1 MKNLCLSGVLAVCA
15 LSATA
20 QTTSTPTFDR
30 YKFEDGAVIA
40 NMSNNGQWA
49 VTYTSDPDKGTYKGA
64 RIVNLQTGKDKVLVA
79 SLNTDT
85 VASNSVYDVTNDGN
99 IAVGEL
105 NSKPAYYSAKEDK
118 WVFLPL
124 AGDADCGLITSVTP
138 DGKYA
143 VGRINYS
150 DPSREYEE
158 AVAFWDL
165 TTNKLLPTPGI
176 PTKDMSHQDQ
186 KMNRFMNISADGKY
200 ILGCMSFTYLPMGED
215 LGGCFCYVYDVEKKT
230 YKPIGFDETE
240 TGRWKAHHDG
250 LFYIGEATM
259 SNNGE
264 WVTGGAY
271 LVKAVSG
278 SEFPSEYEVPY
289 RYNVK
294 TGEIQVYDDNESIDK
309 YGWSIDNQGN
319 VYAAG
324 PAASPYRDFSVRSG
338 KYWIDFTQTMKQK
351 YQKDIMGELG
361 ISNSGTPI
369 SLSDDGLT
377 IATTIDPHEAYIV
390 RLTEPFTQIADNINL
405 LSDYTVTP
413 AKGSSISRLTNI
425 TIGFTRDVKV
435 VGDASDI
442 ILQDPFTKEELAT
455 AVSFKADGKN
465 VNIVFRGAALPEKE
479 EGMPYYVIIPAKT
492 ICLANDATRFNE
504 QIRLNY
510 SARAEK
516 PVEMVSASPEE
527 NKTIGK
533 LDASTNPIVLTFD
546 ADLKLKD
553 ENVRGKIYQGDN
565 AVPFADLMLL
575 SSGSKVMVYPATTQ
589 YLYKDVNY
597 RIEIPAGTF
606 TDVTGNEKTANEV
619 INLHYKGAYEREIS
633 YDENVLFETNF
644 DQGVTGM
651 LVLDN
656 DENKPSPEAQ
666 QMGFTDARYGWIP
679 VWDENETDHA
689 VGSTSMYTPAGKSD
703 DWLVTPQIKVVDKL
717 CKLTFQSQSF
727 SANKKDNLKV
737 YVWASNEM
745 YNMLD
750 KATVEKIRTEGK
762 LVYNELQSPG
772 KNENVLKGD
781 WKDNAVSLAEFAGK
795 NVYIAFLNDNED
807 QSMVFI
813 DNVRVLHE
821 LPYYVG
827 VTNDETVVD
836 ANEIIIKGVA
846 DIRDAEKVF
855 TTAKLTLKDAKGK
868 VIDEIKEEGLS
879 LKMGD
884 KYNFEFAKALP
895 LAVGEVNNFSIDL
908 LFNDVANTLE
918 SKIKSL
924 AFQPKKRIV
933 LEELTGTD
941 CPNCPQG
948 ILAIDKLH
956 ATYGE
961 LFIPMALHCYDGDP
975 FMTGVTPYAQF
986 LKLTAAPSG
995 IIQRSGTINFPMT
1008 SVKAGDGF
1016 DYTFNAPE
1024 GTAPLWMDL
1033 VAEELNKPTEAEI
1046 TATATLDASATNIT
1060 VPVNVRYALNATD
1073 LYHKVFAVILENDLV
1088 SYQRNNLASLT
1099 DPDLGEWG
1107 KGGLYG
1113 QSTVQPYTFDHVVRG
1128 YLGTTFTGTPELIPA
1143 EVKAGE
1149 TYSTTLNFPVPAHIQ
1164 KAWNTDIVV
1173 MLFDGNT
1180 DKLINAYQTKV
1191 TVPDAIE
1198 NAQTTGTATIEV
1210 TAAANKVWVNTTDAA
1225 TVTVL
1230 AADGRTLTTAQ
1241 GQGTLSI
1248 DVNNYRGMA
1257 LVRVTTAQGT
1267 VVKKVLL

>member
-1 MKNLCLSGVLAVCA
+1 MKKFCLSGVLIACVV
-15 LSATA
+15 SAAA
-20 QTTSTPTFDR
+20 QTTSAPTFDR
-30 YKFEDGAVIA
+30 YKYEDGAVIA
-40 NMSNNGQWA
+40 QMSNNGLWA
-49 VTYTSDPDKGTYKGA
+49 VTYTSDPDKSAYKGA
-64 RIVNLQTGKDKVLVA
+64 RIVNLQTGKAKVLIEG
-79 SLNTDT
+79 LNKDT
-85 VASNSVYDVTNDGN
+85 ISSNSVYDVTNDGN

-105 NSKPAYYSAKEDK
+105 NDKPAYFSVKENK
-118 WVFLPL
+118 WIFLPL
-124 AGDADCGLITSVTP
+124 SGDADCGFANAVTP

-143 VGRINYS
+143 VGRLNYS
-150 DPSREYEE
+150 DPARIYEE
-158 AVAFWDL
+158 TVALWDL
-165 TTNKLLPTPGI
+165 TTNKLVPTPGL

-230 YKPIGFDETE
+230 YKPIGFDETDS
-240 TGRWKAHHDG
+240 GRWKPHYDG
-250 LFYIGEATM
+250 LYYIGEASM

-271 LVKAVSG
+271 LVKPVSG
-278 SEFPSEYEVPY
+278 SDFPSEYEVPY

-294 TGEIQVYDDNESIDK
+294 TGEIKVYDDSESIDK
-309 YGWSIDNQGN
+309 YGWSIDNEGT

-338 KYWIDFTQTMKQK
+338 QYWIDFTQTMKQH
-351 YQKDIMGELG
+351 YNKDIVAELG
-361 ISNSGTPI
+361 ITNSGTPI
-369 SLSDDGLT
+369 ALSDDGLT
-377 IATTIDPHEAYIV
+377 IASTVDPHEAFV
-390 RLTEPFTQIADNINL
+390 ARLTEPFAKIAANINL
-405 LSDYTVTP
+405 LSEYTVAP
-413 AKGSSISRLTNI
+413 ANGSKISRLSNI
-425 TIGFTRDVKV
+425 TLTFTRDVKV
-435 VGDASDI
+435 VGEASDI
-442 ILQDPFTKEELAT
+442 VLQDPFTKEELAT

-465 VNIVFRGAALPEKE
+465 VSIVFRGAKLPK
-479 EGMPYYVIIPAKT
+479 EGMPYYVIIPAKS
-492 ICLANDATRFNE
+492 ICLANDATRYNE

-510 SARAEK
+510 SARAEM
-516 PVEMVSASPEE
+516 PVQKSSVTPEE
-527 NKTIGK
+527 NKKIGK
-533 LDASTNPIVLTFD
+533 LDASTNPVILTFD
-546 ADLKLKD
+546 ADLKLKN
-553 ENVRGKIYQGDN
+553 ENARGKIYQGDN
-565 AVPFADLMLL
+565 TTSFADLMILC
-575 SSGSKVMVYPATTQ
+575 SGTKVMVYPATTQ
-589 YLYKDVNY
+589 YLYKDVDY

-633 YDENVLFETNF
+633 YDENVLFETDF
-644 DQGVTGM
+644 AQGVTGM

-656 DENKPSPEAQ
+656 DENKPAPEAVN
-666 QMGFTDARYGWIP
+666 MGFADARYGWIP
-679 VWDENETDHA
+679 VWDDNDTDYA
-689 VGSTSMYTPAGKSD
+689 VSSTSMYTPKGKSD
-703 DWLVTPQIKVVDKL
+703 DWLVTPQIHVVDKL

-727 SANKKDNLKV
+727 LSNKKDSLKV

-750 KATVEKIRTEGK
+750 KATVEKIRKEGK

-772 KNENVLKGD
+772 SQDNVLKGD

-827 VTNDETVVD
+827 ITSDETVVGK
-836 ANEIIIKGVA
+836 NEIVIEGVVE
-846 DIRDAEKVF
+846 IRDAEKTF
-855 TTAKLTLKDAKGK
+855 STAKLTLKNAKGE
-868 VIDEIKEEGLS
+868 VVDELKEEGLN

-884 KYNFEFAKALP
+884 KYNFTFSTPLP
-895 LAVGEVNNFSIDL
+895 LSVGEINNYSIDL
-908 LFNDVANTLE
+908 LFDDVANTLE
-918 SKIKSL
+918 SKVKSL
-924 AFQPKKRIV
+924 AFQPTKRIV
-933 LEELTGTD
+933 LEELTGTE

-956 ATYGE
+956 ATYGD

-986 LKLTAAPSG
+986 LKLSAAPSG
-995 IIQRSGTINFPMT
+995 VIQRSESIHYPMT
-1008 SVKAGDGF
+1008 SQLVGDGY
-1016 DYTFNAPE
+1016 DYTFTAPE
-1024 GTAPLWMDL
+1024 GTEPLWMDV

-1046 TATATLDASATNIT
+1046 TATASLDASATSIT
-1060 VPVNVRYALNATD
+1060 IPVNVRYALNATD
-1073 LYHKVFAVILENDLV
+1073 VYHKVFAVILENGLV
-1088 SYQRNNLASLT
+1088 SFQRNNLSSIT

-1128 YLGTTFTGTPELIPA
+1128 YLGTTFTGTPELLPA

-1149 TYSTTLNFPVPAHIQ
+1149 TYTTTLNFPVPSHIQ

-1198 NAQTTGTATIEV
+1198 NAQTTATASIEV
-1210 TAAANKVWVNTTDAA
+1210 KAVDGKVWINATEAA

-1241 GQGTLSI
+1241 GQGAFSI
-1248 DVNNYRGMA
+1248 DTNNYQGMA
-1257 LVRVTTAQGT
+1257 LVRVTTSQGT